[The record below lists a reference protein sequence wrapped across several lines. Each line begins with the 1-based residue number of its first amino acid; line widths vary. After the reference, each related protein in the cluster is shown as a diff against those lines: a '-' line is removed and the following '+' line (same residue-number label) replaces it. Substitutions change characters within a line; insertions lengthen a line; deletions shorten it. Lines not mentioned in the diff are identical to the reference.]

1 LRKIVSMRSLT
12 DVLSVTD
19 LRTRV
24 CRFSENIRR
33 GCLGCGALIAM
44 ALLVATGAHAAVTDV
59 TDVTR
64 SDVLGGAAFGAAGPY
79 ERLTGRV
86 QFSVAVDNPHNRPIV
101 DLERAANL
109 RDARVGF
116 SADVI
121 VLRPKH
127 ARRANGTLLLEIPNR
142 GRIRIVSLVD
152 GGDPAVAEDAG
163 DGWLLRHGYT
173 IASLGWQ
180 WDAVGEEALRLYAPI
195 ATDHGKPITGVLRGD
210 LMPAWEMTDIPLG
223 HLILGMIGG
232 EEYPVAAPD
241 DPRDTLSVRDSRDAP
256 REIIPRARWQY
267 ARVVSG
273 QLVPSDRYLHL
284 EGGFQPGR
292 LYEYVYVVQN
302 PVIAGLGFAA
312 VRDFAAYVKHDP
324 AALVRADRVLAEG
337 ISQNGRFLRDLLYQ
351 GFNADEQGRRALDG
365 VLAHVAG
372 AGRGNFNYR
381 FAQPSRD
388 AQPTSSVDFATD
400 IFPFTGL
407 LERDPFTGETGAL
420 LARASAEH
428 VLPRIFFSNTSYE
441 YWGRAASLIHTSADA
456 KTDASI
462 SPDVRIYQ
470 FTGLQHFSG
479 YFPPE
484 RGRRDL
490 LGQEP
495 ESPLP
500 IRYFWRAMI
509 TNMDAWVR
517 GTAEP
522 PPSRYPRIDEG
533 TLVPLAKYA
542 FPAIPG
548 VNLPHE
554 VSTGYRLDFG
564 PQWQQTGILSIQPPR
579 VVGTYP
585 TLVPQVDADG
595 NELSG
600 VRLPELTVPLA
611 TYTAWNLRDP
621 TIGAPTQRV
630 SFEGSYL
637 PFPRT
642 AEEARAKRDPRRS
655 VAERYPSREQYLQR
669 FGAAVDELVR
679 ERWILPQDRA
689 ALLERGGEEWDLVM
703 KGG

>member
-1 LRKIVSMRSLT
+1 MSRCSEHSSRGRLR
-12 DVLSVTD
+12 
-19 LRTRV
+19 
-24 CRFSENIRR
+24 
-33 GCLGCGALIAM
+33 CGALVAM
-44 ALLVATGAHAAVTDV
+44 ELFVATGAQAAVTGV
-59 TDVTR
+59 TVATR
-64 SDVLGGAAFGAAGPY
+64 SDVLGGVAFGAAGPY
-79 ERLTGRV
+79 ERLTGRL
-86 QFSVAVDNPHNRPIV
+86 QFSVAVDNPHNRRIV
-101 DLERAANL
+101 DLESAQNL
-109 RDARVGF
+109 RNGRVDF

-121 VLRPKH
+121 VLRPKD

-142 GRIRIVSLVD
+142 GRPRIVSLVD
-152 GGDPAVAEDAG
+152 GADPAVAEDTG
-163 DGWLLRHGYT
+163 DGWLLRRGYT
-173 IASLGWQ
+173 IVSLGWQ
-180 WDAVGEEALRLYAPI
+180 WDAVGEHALRLYAPI
-195 ATDHGKPITGVLRGD
+195 ATDHGRPIMGLLRGD
-210 LMPAWEMTDIPLG
+210 LMPGSEMTDIPLG
-223 HLILGMIGG
+223 HLIIGMIGG
-232 EEYPVAAPD
+232 AEYPVTAPAD
-241 DPRDTLSVRDSRDAP
+241 WRDTLSVRDSRDAP

-267 ARVVSG
+267 AHVVSG
-273 QLVPSDRYLHL
+273 QLVPSDRYIHL
-284 EGGFQPGR
+284 DGGFRPGR
-292 LYEYVYVVQN
+292 LYEYVYVAEN

-324 AALVRADRVLAEG
+324 AAVVRAERVLGEG
-337 ISQNGRFLRDLLYQ
+337 ISQNGRFLRDMLYQ

-372 AGRGNFNYR
+372 AGRGSFNYR

-388 AQPTSSVDFATD
+388 AEPTSSVDFPTD

-407 LERDPFTGETGAL
+407 AERDPFTGETAAL
-420 LARASAEH
+420 LARASAER
-428 VLPRIFFSNTSYE
+428 VLPRIFLSNTSHE

-456 KTDASI
+456 RSDASI

-479 YFPPE
+479 PFPPA
-484 RGRRDL
+484 RGHDDL

-509 TNMDAWVR
+509 ANMDAWVR

-522 PPSRYPRIDEG
+522 PPSRYPRIADG

-548 VNLPHE
+548 VNVPHE

-564 PQWQQTGILSIQPPR
+564 PQWRKTGILSLEPPK
-579 VVGTYP
+579 VEGIYP

-600 VRLPELTVPLA
+600 VRLPEIAVPLA
-611 TYTAWNLRDP
+611 TYTGWNLRDP
-621 TIGAPTQRV
+621 TLGAPTQRV
-630 SFEGSYL
+630 PFEGSYL

-642 AEEARAKRDPRRS
+642 AAEARVKRDPRRS
-655 VAERYPSREQYLQR
+655 IAERYSSREQYLRR
-669 FGAAVDELVR
+669 FGAALDELVR
-679 ERWILPQDRA
+679 ERWILPEDRA
-689 ALLERGGEEWDLVM
+689 ALLERGGQEWDLAM